1 MSVIDQYEKPLTAAE
16 AEEVRHGNPKAMRS
30 AQKLSRG
37 ADAELFILDL
47 STIGINETYHFT
59 AEIMPDG
66 SNVRH
71 DGIEYIPVP
80 VEAEGFE
87 YDGQGP
93 FPQPVIRVSNTNKQG
108 FLRSILKQHGDLVNA
123 RITRFEI
130 PFEFLDGQPDE
141 DPEAIFPPDIYT
153 VFQKKTHTKTFVE
166 FLLSAEAD
174 QEGQQLP
181 RGTIQRDTC
190 RAIYRVWN
198 EETLD
203 WDYSEATCPFTGNG
217 CWTPRG
223 AATTPDKDDCGLQVS
238 DCKLRFPKGA
248 LPFDAYPGILRS
260 TI

>member
-1 MSVIDQYEKPLTAAE
+1 MSVLDIYEKPLTAAE
-16 AEEVRHGNPKAMRS
+16 AEVARHGNSKAMKSVQR
-30 AQKLSRG
+30 LSRG

-47 STIGINETYHFT
+47 RPIGVNEVYRFT
-59 AEIMPDG
+59 ADVMPDG
-66 SNVRH
+66 SNVMH
-71 DGIEYIPVP
+71 DGKEYIAVP

-93 FPQPVIRVSNTNKQG
+93 FPQPIIRVSNTNRQG
-108 FLRSILKQHGDLVNA
+108 FVRSILKQHGDLVNA

-141 DPEAIFPPDIYT
+141 DPEAIFPPDIYS

-166 FLLSAEAD
+166 FILSPEAD

-190 RAIYRVWN
+190 RATYRVWDADKN
-198 EETLD
+198 D
-203 WDYSEATCPFTGNG
+203 WDYSEATCPYSKEG

-223 AATTPDKDDCGLQVS
+223 QPTTPDKDDCDLQVTG
-238 DCKLRFPKGA
+238 CKLRFPKGP

-260 TI
+260 TV